1 MLFPP
6 TLDLNSF
13 ASDWVLRKV
22 EELKYCVSITCK
34 GYEDQFKALLIAIKA
49 GQPSLALLIDRGG
62 SAYSSKG
69 K

>member
-22 EELKYCVSITCK
+22 EELKYCVGITCK
-34 GYEDQFKALLIAIKA
+34 GYEDQFK
-49 GQPSLALLIDRGG
+49 ALLIDRGG